1 MYSATRAARIVNKT
15 PQAII
20 KAIQSRRLPA
30 QKEENGRYL
39 IKPKDLARAFPIAD
53 QDERSTHESG
63 QVDEK
68 GQTGKA
74 AQAEEVD
81 QVEEASQPVEME
93 QVDKATQTD
102 DPGQLKESDAVDKA
116 IQIREEAHV
125 KEPGQIIEMAH
136 VQKAVQVEEV
146 DQVDQEVAD
155 PASDDPMVDRSRGN
169 GSDGTPFPQV
179 ELMHLR
185 DQLAEVTAEL
195 THQREYSRG
204 MSDRFGAQIER
215 ECRHIAEQIKGDVE
229 AALDHR
235 SDRQM
240 VKLANEFSG
249 TKPTGAHAEAV
260 PLAPE
265 LAALQSVL
273 DDVRAD
279 LRVNSAAVER
289 IEAKADTRP
298 GILARGLISLALGW
312 SVMSSVYIAG
322 FWAQF
327 GMAELVRYGQISYTA
342 LFNLLLSFWPF

>member
-1 MYSATRAARIVNKT
+1 MTVN
-15 PQAII
+15 QNVNL
-20 KAIQSRRLPA
+20 QRG
-30 QKEENGRYL
+30 ECE
-39 IKPKDLARAFPIAD
+39 PKVVNQHSTVTHFP
-53 QDERSTHESG
+53 SPTVT

-81 QVEEASQPVEME
+81 QVEEASQPVETE
-93 QVDKATQTD
+93 QVDKTTRTD

-146 DQVDQEVAD
+146 DQVDQEVAE

-204 MSDRFGAQIER
+204 MSGRFGAQMER

-249 TKPTGAHAEAV
+249 VKPTGAHAEAV

-279 LRVNSAAVER
+279 PRVNCAAIER

-342 LFNLLLSFWPF
+342 LLNLLLSFWPF

>member
-1 MYSATRAARIVNKT
+1 MNHNVNL
-15 PQAII
+15 Q
-20 KAIQSRRLPA
+20 RG
-30 QKEENGRYL
+30 ECE
-39 IKPKDLARAFPIAD
+39 PKVVNQHSTVTHFP
-53 QDERSTHESG
+53 SPTVT

-81 QVEEASQPVEME
+81 QVEEASQPVETE
-93 QVDKATQTD
+93 QVDKTTRTD

-116 IQIREEAHV
+116 IQIREEVHV

-146 DQVDQEVAD
+146 DQVDQEVAE

-169 GSDGTPFPQV
+169 GSDGTSFPQV

-185 DQLAEVTAEL
+185 DQLAEATAEL
-195 THQREYSRG
+195 AHQREYSRG
-204 MSDRFGAQIER
+204 MSDRFGAQMER

-249 TKPTGAHAEAV
+249 LKPTGAHAEAV

-279 LRVNSAAVER
+279 LRVNCAAIER

-298 GILARGLISLALGW
+298 GILARGLISLAPGW

-342 LFNLLLSFWPF
+342 LLNLLLSFWPF